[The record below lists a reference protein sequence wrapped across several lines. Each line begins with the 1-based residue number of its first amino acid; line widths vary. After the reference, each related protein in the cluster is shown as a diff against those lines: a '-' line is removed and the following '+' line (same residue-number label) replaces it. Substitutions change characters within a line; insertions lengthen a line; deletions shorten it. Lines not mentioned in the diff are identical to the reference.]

1 MNELLNLM
9 DSKGGVALADWDGR
23 PAISLNALDAFAI
36 LKSGDYWTRV
46 DGLDVRETGKL
57 CFTDQWASRFK
68 SFGKHISEAAD
79 WYDGL

>member
-1 MNELLNLM
+1 M
-9 DSKGGVALADWDGR
+9 DSKGGVALADWNGR

-57 CFTDQWASRFK
+57 CSTDDWARMFD
-68 SFGKHISEAAD
+68 SFGKPISEAAD
-79 WYDGL
+79 WYNSL

>member
-1 MNELLNLM
+1 M
-9 DSKGGVALADWDGR
+9 DSKGGVALADWNGR

-57 CFTDQWASRFK
+57 CSTDDWARMFDG
-68 SFGKHISEAAD
+68 FGKPISEAAD
-79 WYDGL
+79 WYNSL